1 MCVSRS
7 FFAVLVALAVTLAAL
22 AGDAPKV
29 SGTITAN
36 GKTAALKYAYAQPKP
51 DPFDKKKKATFLLVT
66 DQEVPAKAL
75 ADEFEFMRFYDKA
88 NLNGFA
94 VLINGEKRVVSGTV
108 YSPALK
114 HNGFSGVG
122 MQTVELTTMTP
133 QRIAG
138 KVFIPKPDDFFGD
151 TYQYSATFDLPVLA
165 PKAEP
170 PAAPLKGVALPA
182 DGGEPAKAY
191 ERHRKAVAA
200 GDLKALKAT
209 VSAARAKEM
218 DTPDFKQMLPLIQEM
233 MPKNIKITGGSVDG
247 DTATLLA
254 TAKNGKQVSSGT
266 ITMVREGGAW
276 KVEKESWKSK
286 VE

>member
-7 FFAVLVALAVTLAAL
+7 FFAATLALAVTLAAL
-22 AGDAPKV
+22 AGDASKI
-29 SGTITAN
+29 SGSITAN
-36 GKTAALKYAYAQPKP
+36 GKTTTLKYAYAQPKP
-51 DPFDKKKKATFLLVT
+51 DPFDKKKKSTFLLVT
-66 DQEVPAKAL
+66 DQEVPAAAL
-75 ADEFEFMRFYDKA
+75 RDEFEFMKFYDKA

-94 VLINGEKRVVSGTV
+94 VLINSEKRVVSGNV

-122 MQTVELTTMTP
+122 MQTVELTAMTP

-151 TYQYSATFDLPVLA
+151 KYQYSATFDLPVLA

-182 DGGEPAKAY
+182 GGGEPAKAY

-200 GDLKALKAT
+200 GDLKAVKAS

-218 DTPDFKQMLPLIQEM
+218 DTPDFKQMFPLMQEM
-233 MPKNIKITGGSVDG
+233 QPKNVKITGGSVDG
-247 DTATLLA
+247 DTATLLT
-254 TAKNGKQVSSGT
+254 TAKDGKEVSTGT
-266 ITMVREGGAW
+266 ITLVREGGAW
-276 KVEKESWKSK
+276 KVEKESWKSR